1 MKGIR
6 AKILLATMPW
16 LGAFC
21 LVAVIFGPLQM
32 KRALNETT
40 AAKALNLARASAE
53 NITAPLYFQDESSLK
68 EAIQR
73 IWESEDIAYVVV
85 QDAAGKILQSSGQGT
100 ADWAGYRETDGNP
113 LTPDE
118 RIFRTGLSVQYKDA
132 TIGRLYLGFK
142 NEFVAFE
149 TAKAR
154 TNIMILGMIFFLLG
168 TIVVI
173 VMSGWMTRPIQT
185 ISAAARQIAEGDLT
199 RRVEIRSRD
208 EAGELAR
215 SFNKMVDRLQ
225 ELYQSLETQVANRT
239 GELRREIEERK
250 KAEDLIRENEQL
262 LRSMLEGL
270 GEGVGIVDQDEV
282 FQATNPAAEEI
293 YGVGPG
299 GLVGRNVK
307 EFLSAEGAS
316 MVDYQTQHRQKGIKG
331 VYDLEII
338 AAGGER
344 KMLLITAM
352 PRFDREGKHNGTLAV
367 FADITQRK
375 KVEDQIR
382 DANEKLR
389 RSVQELERR
398 NTELGL
404 LSEMGESFPSC
415 QSEAEIYTVGARF
428 GEKLFPLQSGAF
440 LLAQAD
446 GDLLELRSSWGRKRP
461 APAAMD
467 VADCWGLRR
476 GKIYIMEN
484 PGKDLVCGHLIQ
496 AGLTSGR
503 SICVPMM
510 SFGDLRG
517 VLTIS
522 YDHSDHPEQE
532 ELRPLLAT
540 NLTEYLGT
548 AVVNLRLRD
557 SLREKSIR
565 DPLTG
570 LYNRRF
576 MEETLDREIRRA
588 IRMKV
593 SVGLIMVDIDRF
605 KSFNDTYGHDAGDLM
620 LCEVSRLLLNH
631 VRREDVVCRYGGE
644 EFLLI
649 LPGAAPDLV
658 RARAVRLG
666 ADAQSLTVPYRD
678 VALGPVTL
686 SMGCG
691 SFPEDGEDRASAV
704 KAADNRLLQAKKD
717 GRNKVVG

>member
-1 MKGIR
+1 MRGIR

-21 LVAVIFGPLQM
+21 LVVIFVAPFEIN
-32 KRALNETT
+32 RVLNEAV
-40 AAKALNLARASAE
+40 AAKALNLAQASAE
-53 NITAPLYFQDESSLK
+53 NITVPLYFKDEASMK
-68 EAIQR
+68 EASRR
-73 IWESEDIAYVVV
+73 IWESEDVAYMVV
-85 QDAAGKILQSSGQGT
+85 QDTAGRVLQSSGQGT
-100 ADWAGYRETDGNP
+100 ADLAKYRETEGNL

-118 RIFRTGLSVQYKDA
+118 KILRIATPIRYKDE

-142 NEFVAFE
+142 TDFVVVE
-149 TAKAR
+149 TTKAR
-154 TNIMILGMIFFLLG
+154 TNVLILGLTFFLLG
-168 TIVVI
+168 TVVVVI
-173 VMSGWMTRPIQT
+173 MSGWITRPIKS
-185 ISAAARQIAEGDLT
+185 ISATARQIAEGNLT
-199 RRVEIRSRD
+199 RRVEIHARG

-215 SFNKMVDRLQ
+215 SFNMMVERLLK
-225 ELYQSLETQVANRT
+225 LYQSLETQVADRT
-239 GELRREIEERK
+239 GELRREIKERK
-250 KAEDLIRENEQL
+250 KAEDQVRESERL
-262 LRSMLEGL
+262 LRSMVEGL

-282 FQATNPAAEEI
+282 FLATNPAAEEI
-293 YGVGPG
+293 FGVGPG
-299 GLVGRNVK
+299 GLVGRSVK
-307 EFLSAEGAS
+307 EFLSTAGAS
-316 MVDYQTQHRQKGIKG
+316 TIDHQTQLRRKGIKG

-338 AAGGER
+338 AAPGEQ

-352 PRFDREGKHNGTLAV
+352 PRFDREGKPNGTLAV

-375 KVEDQIR
+375 KNEDQIR
-382 DANEKLR
+382 DANEKLQ

-404 LSEMGESFPSC
+404 LSDLGEALQSC
-415 QSEAEIYTVGARF
+415 QKEAEIDAVAARF
-428 GEKLFPLQSGAF
+428 GESLFPLQSGAL
-440 LLAQAD
+440 LLAPAG
-446 GDLLELRSSWGRKRP
+446 GDLLELRSSWGPKRP

-467 VADCWGLRR
+467 AADCWGLRR
-476 GKIYIMEN
+476 GKIYVMEN

-503 SICVPMM
+503 SICIPMT
-510 SFGDLRG
+510 GIGELQG

-522 YDHSDHPEQE
+522 YDHSGHPERE
-532 ELRPLLAT
+532 ELQSRLAT
-540 NLTEYLGT
+540 NLTEYIGT

-576 MEETLDREIRRA
+576 MEETLEREIRRA
-588 IRMKV
+588 TRTRV
-593 SVGLIMVDIDRF
+593 SVGLIMVDIDCF
-605 KSFNDTYGHDAGDLM
+605 KSFNDTHGHDAGDAM
-620 LCEVSRLLLNH
+620 LFEVGRLLLNH

-649 LPGAAPDLV
+649 LPSATPELV
-658 RARAVRLG
+658 QARAERLRV
-666 ADAQSLTVPYRD
+666 DAQLLTIPYRD

-691 SFPEDGEDRASAV
+691 SFPEDGNDRTTV
-704 KAADNRLLQAKKD
+704 IKAADNRLLQAKKD